1 MAKSS
6 HRRAMYGYELERAPN
21 PTEPHQP
28 PKGVFPTLGRNH
40 GYDVPTMCAVN
51 AQYMYMYRHACH
63 HTGSCVMGDRLFLGY
78 LRYLDHTHIHAYK
91 AGGWMGEEGPIQANP
106 WAGRDRCI
114 DGSIAASHVACMI
127 SCDLL
132 MCIHGHRAP
141 PSAE

>member
-1 MAKSS
+1 MGPHFGHVWLKAAI
-6 HRRAMYGYELERAPN
+6 RRAMYGYELERAPN

-78 LRYLDHTHIHAYK
+78 LRYLDHTHIHAQGRWVRGR
-91 AGGWMGEEGPIQANP
+91 GGTDSGQSLGWK
-106 WAGRDRCI
+106 
-114 DGSIAASHVACMI
+114 GSMHRWVDCCLACSMHDFMRPAHV
-127 SCDLL
+127 
-132 MCIHGHRAP
+132 HTWP
-141 PSAE
+141 